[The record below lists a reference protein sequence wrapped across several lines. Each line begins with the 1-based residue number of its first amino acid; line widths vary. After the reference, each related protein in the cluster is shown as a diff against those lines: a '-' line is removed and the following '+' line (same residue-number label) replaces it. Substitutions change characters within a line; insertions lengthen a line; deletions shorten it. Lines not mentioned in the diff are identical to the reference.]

1 MTENMHS
8 SHQPSVNINL
18 NMQLQQIPGQAQH
31 QQQNNGPFESV
42 YGNLSNMSP
51 DNNSENNTFYAHLS

>member
-1 MTENMHS
+1 
-8 SHQPSVNINL
+8 
-18 NMQLQQIPGQAQH
+18 MQLQQIPRQAQH